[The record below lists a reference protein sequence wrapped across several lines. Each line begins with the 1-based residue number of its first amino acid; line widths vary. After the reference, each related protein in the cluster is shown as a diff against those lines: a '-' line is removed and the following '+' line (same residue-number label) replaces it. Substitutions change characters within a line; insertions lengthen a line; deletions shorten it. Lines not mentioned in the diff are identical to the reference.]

1 MRFGLVLTWGAEE
14 RREVNWRESIMAARR
29 EGAGDGGE
37 ERVGKRAEVEAM
49 GSGGCECGRN

>member
-1 MRFGLVLTWGAEE
+1 MVLTWGAEE